1 MTELKRE
8 LDEKFMALALK
19 EGLRAAEAG
28 DVPVGAVL
36 VKDGVVVASGRNHK
50 TDDPAAHAEIIVLRA
65 AGRALGSWNLAGCT
79 LYVTVEPCPMCA
91 GALVLA
97 RVDRLVYG
105 CGDPRA
111 GACGTLYNIVED
123 TRLNHR
129 LTVTRGVLSAKCAE
143 LLLTYFRKKRTDGPS
158 KRRAVERMLKE

>member
-1 MTELKRE
+1 MKDPGRST
-8 LDEKFMALALK
+8 DEEFMALALE
-19 EGLRAAEAG
+19 EGRQAAERG

-36 VKDGVVVASGRNHK
+36 VRGGAVMATGQNLK
-50 TDDPAAHAEIIVLRA
+50 TDDPTGHAEILALRA
-65 AGRALGSWNLAGCT
+65 AGNALGSWNLAGCT

-97 RVDRLVYG
+97 RLDRLVYG

-111 GACGTLYNIVED
+111 GACGTLYNIVQD

-129 LTVTRGVLSAKCAE
+129 LAVTRGVLEEKCAG
-143 LLLTYFRKKRTDGPS
+143 LLRTYFKT
-158 KRRAVERMLKE
+158 KRRAGSEKGQVRERMLKE